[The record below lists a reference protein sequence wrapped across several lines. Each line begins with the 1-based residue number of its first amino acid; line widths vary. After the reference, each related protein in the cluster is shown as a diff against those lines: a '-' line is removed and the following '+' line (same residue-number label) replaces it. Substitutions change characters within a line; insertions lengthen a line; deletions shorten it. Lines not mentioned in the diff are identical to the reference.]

1 MPSSNLNTGDIVLE
15 DGIWVGP
22 KNTNYV
28 DMVMVDDALR
38 SQSTSRNNNY
48 WTMKRF
54 DFPILYEVDP
64 KIRVQLE
71 DPVSTYAM
79 YQSQSFAQRY
89 GMTR

>member
-1 MPSSNLNTGDIVLE
+1 MPSSNLNTDDIILE

-38 SQSTSRNNNY
+38 SQSTSRNNKY

-71 DPVSTYAM
+71 DPVSTYAI